1 MTIAQLLIILI
12 LAATWPYALETF
24 MTLLQAAVPPPPSGA
39 ASQAYQLMLQVASF
53 TSQNATQLSIASI
66 LVTAIVVAWRGRD

>member
-12 LAATWPYALETF
+12 LAAAWPYALQTF
-24 MTLLQAAVPPPPSGA
+24 LNLFQAAVPPPPSGS
-39 ASQAYQLMLQVASF
+39 SQAYQLAVQVASF

-66 LVTAIVVAWRGRD
+66 LVTAIVVAWRGRE

>member
-12 LAATWPYALETF
+12 LAAAWPFALQTF
-24 MTLLQAAVPPPPSGA
+24 LNLFQAAVPPPPSGD
-39 ASQAYQLMLQVASF
+39 SQAHQLAIQVASF

-66 LVTAIVVAWRGRD
+66 LVTAIVVAWRGRE